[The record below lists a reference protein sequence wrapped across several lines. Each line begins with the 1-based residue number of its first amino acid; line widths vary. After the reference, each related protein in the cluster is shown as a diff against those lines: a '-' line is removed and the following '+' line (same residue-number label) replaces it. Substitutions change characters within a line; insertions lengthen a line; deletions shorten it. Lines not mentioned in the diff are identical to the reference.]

1 MVEACQNLRQRVRG
15 KRKMVEAK
23 VSRGRKFLRRV
34 GARIAAQQGALN
46 RATAGGG
53 AGMWGSRGFEQRL
66 DEISGIIK
74 ST

>member
-53 AGMWGSRGFEQRL
+53 RDVGVPRIRAAPRR
-66 DEISGIIK
+66 DIRHY
-74 ST
+74 